1 MWEILRHLL
10 RKHETILKEVDQM
23 MVSSRLGPLPSEIR
37 AEYEHKL
44 AEQRAASEAVIAANE
59 ARFAASEARFAEQR
73 AADEARFAE
82 QQAASEARF
91 AASEAKLEQLTEQKA
106 ADEAVIAALKAQLL
120 AAGIQ
125 PQTAA

>member
-10 RKHETILKEVDQM
+10 RKHETIQKEVDQM

-37 AEYEHKL
+37 AEYERKL
-44 AEQRAASEAVIAANE
+44 AAS
-59 ARFAASEARFAEQR
+59 
-73 AADEARFAE
+73 EARFAE

-91 AASEAKLEQLTEQKA
+91 AEQQAASEARFAEQRAASEAKLEQLTEQKA